1 MAKTYKEGTSD
12 KFPYI
17 VYTDEN
23 VKEIDPELIPSGSI
37 TADKIADGSVTFG
50 KLQDSVKELVQVE
63 TLELTTTYLTS
74 GSVNAFRIG
83 NLIVI
88 SLVDAI
94 YDTSGQSQNN
104 MPLFELP
111 DGMSFAYDMNYS
123 VTCRGDSSYSASY
136 CWVNTTNSNNTCGML
151 ISQINLAT
159 RGIKGIIVNA
169 IE

>member
-12 KFPYI
+12 SLPYI

-23 VKEIDPELIPSGSI
+23 VKEIDASLIPGGSI
-37 TADKIADGSVTFG
+37 TTDKIADGSVTLG
-50 KLQDSVKELVQVE
+50 KLQDSVRDLVQVE
-63 TLELTTTYLTS
+63 TLDLTTTGLTS
-74 GSVNAFRIG
+74 GSVNGFRIG

-94 YDTSGQSQNN
+94 YDTSGQSQNY

-111 DGMSFAYDMNYS
+111 AGMSFAYDMNYS

-136 CWVNTTNSNNTCGML
+136 CWINTTNSDNTCGML
-151 ISQINLAT
+151 ISQISLAT
-159 RGIKGIIVNA
+159 KGIKGIIVNA